1 MNRLANELS
10 AAAVAAQIRQGDLTS
25 EKLVQ
30 ACLDRVDLRE
40 PEIDAWAHI
49 DPDWALSQARACD
62 AEPPRGPLHGIPV
75 AIKDVID
82 TADMPTGHGSPI
94 YDGHR
99 PAIDAEC
106 VAMLRAAG
114 AVILGKTVATEFA
127 AITPGK
133 TANPHNPAHTPGGSS
148 SGSAAA
154 VADRMAPLAL
164 GTQTVGSTIRPAAYC
179 GVVGF
184 KPSYGTFGLRGVL
197 PQAPSVETLG
207 LFSRDVAD
215 LSVLADGL
223 IGGEG
228 AFAAGNPGAPPR
240 IGYCPTPQWDQA
252 TSDAVGAMERS
263 RELLQQAGATIEQV
277 DLPGTFD
284 AALDAHWFILKFEIA
299 RTLMPERRSHPD
311 MLSEGL
317 RGILDDGGA
326 LPVAEY
332 RTALVIAANY
342 RSEIAPLFDRY
353 DILLTPSAA
362 SEAPE
367 GLTTR
372 TDLLFQRL
380 WTLLHLPCLT
390 LPVAQGSAGLPVG
403 VQLVGR
409 FGDDVALI
417 AAARWCEEVLIPD
430 GAPLPP
436 AA

>member
-1 MNRLANELS
+1 VNRLANELS
-10 AAAVAAQIRQGDLTS
+10 AAAAAAQIRQGDLTS

-49 DPDWALSQARACD
+49 DPDRALSQARACD

-164 GTQTVGSTIRPAAYC
+164 GTQTVGLTIRPAAYC

-228 AFAAGNPGAPPR
+228 AFAAGNPGRHPASAIAR
-240 IGYCPTPQWDQA
+240 RRNGIRRHRMRLAQWSGPA
-252 TSDAVGAMERS
+252 NCCSRPGRRSSRSTYRARS
-263 RELLQQAGATIEQV
+263 RLRSM
-277 DLPGTFD
+277 
-284 AALDAHWFILKFEIA
+284 
-299 RTLMPERRSHPD
+299 RTGLFSNSRS
-311 MLSEGL
+311 
-317 RGILDDGGA
+317 RG
-326 LPVAEY
+326 P
-332 RTALVIAANY
+332 
-342 RSEIAPLFDRY
+342 
-353 DILLTPSAA
+353 
-362 SEAPE
+362 
-367 GLTTR
+367 
-372 TDLLFQRL
+372 
-380 WTLLHLPCLT
+380 
-390 LPVAQGSAGLPVG
+390 
-403 VQLVGR
+403 
-409 FGDDVALI
+409 
-417 AAARWCEEVLIPD
+417 
-430 GAPLPP
+430 
-436 AA
+436 

>member
-1 MNRLANELS
+1 MNRLANEISAIEAATLIGQGELS
-10 AAAVAAQIRQGDLTS
+10 S
-25 EKLVQ
+25 ETLVQ
-30 ACLDRVDLRE
+30 ACLDRVAARE
-40 PEIDAWAHI
+40 PEIGAWAHI
-49 DPDWALSQARACD
+49 DPDRALSQARARD
-62 AEPPRGPLHGIPV
+62 AETPRGSLHGIPV

-197 PQAPSVETLG
+197 PQAPSVDTLG
-207 LFSRDVAD
+207 LFARDVAD

-228 AFAAGNPGAPPR
+228 AFVARKPGAPPR

-252 TSDAVGAMERS
+252 SSDAVGAMELS
-263 RELLQQAGATIEQV
+263 RDLLQQAGATIEQV
-277 DLPGTFD
+277 DLPRTFE

-299 RTLMPERRSHPD
+299 RTLMPERQSHPD

-317 RGILDDGGA
+317 RGLLDDGAA
-326 LPVAEY
+326 LPVAAYRQALALGVEY
-332 RTALVIAANY
+332 RA
-342 RSEIAPLFDRY
+342 EIAGLFDRY

-362 SEAPE
+362 SEAPA
-367 GLTTR
+367 GLATR

-380 WTLLHLPCLT
+380 WTMLHLPCLT

-409 FGDDVALI
+409 FGGDEALLG
-417 AAARWCEEVLIPD
+417 AARWCEEVLIPD
-430 GAPLPP
+430 GAPVP
-436 AA
+436 AAV